1 MLYMGYYAVPER
13 SGEPCH
19 MKKRWRR
26 FAESGKP
33 EAAQGAAHSAYTVE
47 FTYEGRQYMMPGDST
62 VRLSEILD
70 AVGLTGEVTAVAVSD
85 TTVVVTASW
94 I

>member
-1 MLYMGYYAVPER
+1 MIAGLLPWTAVDAL
-13 SGEPCH
+13 
-19 MKKRWRR
+19 
-26 FAESGKP
+26 AETGTA

-47 FTYEGRQYMMPGDST
+47 FTYEGRQYMMPGGST

-70 AVGLTGEVTAVAVSD
+70 AVGLTGEVTAVVVSD

>member
-1 MLYMGYYAVPER
+1 MKKWVLIFLSIAMMLILAVPAL
-13 SGEPCH
+13 
-19 MKKRWRR
+19 
-26 FAESGKP
+26 AEAGTA
-33 EAAQGAAHSAYTVE
+33 EAAQGAGYAAYTVE
-47 FTYEGRQYMMPGDST
+47 FTYDGRQFVMPGDST